1 MSVPDTAGRD
11 PAGEFHRDALPEV
24 PSSVCPR
31 TEDAKAVTERI
42 QFNLSVEP
50 YQSLLLH

>member
-24 PSSVCPR
+24 PTNLRSGSEVLSSAP
-31 TEDAKAVTERI
+31 K
-42 QFNLSVEP
+42 SEP
-50 YQSLLLH
+50 LTAHG